1 MAKTGFWLRG
11 AKGKLAGAALQKG
24 ANGETIIREV
34 VTPNNPQTV
43 AQMIQRTLMSTVG
56 RAYSAMKEITDHSYE
71 GYKKGQQTM
80 AAFQQYNLRVLR
92 DKVEKAVADG
102 VDLYELYAFNP
113 IGSNLFVVNE
123 YQIARGSLPVVTLT
137 ATDEDD
143 ALPGALMALP
153 ENTYQSVIDT
163 YGLQRGDQL
172 TFVVINANQT
182 DRGHTFHFARVILD
196 PTNEDGS
203 QAALSTAFVSGGRIN
218 LPSVRNEGQ
227 FHTLSYA
234 DGQLKL
240 NMGRTIAAAGCIVSR
255 QNSDDTWR
263 RSDARLVVM
272 NPDNGYTLQESLD
285 RGGSAGIS
293 TLNSQYLNNA
303 GQGSVLQSGSGN
315 SGSGNSENSGNGE
328 NTENSGSG
336 SGTNGG
342 SENSGSQS
350 QQNSVAAPTIS
361 GVSPFEETSQVSISG
376 PDGATIYYSEN
387 GDDPDSNDTLY
398 TQPFTIDETTT
409 IKAIAIKDGVSS
421 QVTTKVF
428 TKGTGG
434 SGGFETGS

>member
-34 VTPNNPQTV
+34 VTPSNPQTV

-182 DRGHTFHFARVILD
+182 DRNHTFHFARVILD
-196 PTNEDGS
+196 PTNADGS
-203 QAALSTAFVSGGRIN
+203 QAALSAAFVSGGRIN

-303 GQGSVLQSGSGN
+303 GQGSVLQSGS
-315 SGSGNSENSGNGE
+315 SPAESAENAENG
-328 NTENSGSG
+328 SGSG
-336 SGTNGG
+336 S
-342 SENSGSQS
+342 SQSGSQS
-350 QQNSVAAPTIS
+350 QQNSVAAPVIS
-361 GVSPFEETSQVSISG
+361 GVNPFEETSQVSISG